1 MDDGKCLD
9 EPEFV
14 VSHVWRARGLFA
26 RLEVYPR
33 EFDLVPTGAKL
44 LTGTGLVYEMLSLQF
59 KECLL
64 NVARL

>member
-1 MDDGKCLD
+1 MSQSLLYHAFG
-9 EPEFV
+9 V
-14 VSHVWRARGLFA
+14 HGGLFD

-33 EFDLVPTGAKL
+33 EFDLVPIGAKL
-44 LTGTGLVYEMLSLQF
+44 LTGTGFPYEMLSLQF